1 MKKNS
6 RKEIVNKVEP
16 EPKIQFAEQLVV
28 FRIPICFLL
37 LAKRLPS
44 LLRLLGVLGK
54 EDFRDNLGKDS
65 IKESICKK
73 VSIKALFDALAI
85 ATNLEEKACC
95 VDALVH
101 HFVQMVQKV
110 RVAVVTLTQ
119 FFQHL
124 DVRNELELYEY
135 LCACIQARKYG

>member
-1 MKKNS
+1 MTKNS

-54 EDFRDNLGKDS
+54 ENFRDNLGKDQG
-65 IKESICKK
+65 I
-73 VSIKALFDALAI
+73 
-85 ATNLEEKACC
+85 NL
-95 VDALVH
+95 
-101 HFVQMVQKV
+101 
-110 RVAVVTLTQ
+110 
-119 FFQHL
+119 
-124 DVRNELELYEY
+124 
-135 LCACIQARKYG
+135 

>member
-1 MKKNS
+1 MTKNS
-6 RKEIVNKVEP
+6 RKEKVNKVEP

-54 EDFRDNLGKDS
+54 EDFRDNLGKDP

-73 VSIKALFDALAI
+73 DFNQGSL
-85 ATNLEEKACC
+85 
-95 VDALVH
+95 
-101 HFVQMVQKV
+101 
-110 RVAVVTLTQ
+110 
-119 FFQHL
+119 
-124 DVRNELELYEY
+124 
-135 LCACIQARKYG
+135 